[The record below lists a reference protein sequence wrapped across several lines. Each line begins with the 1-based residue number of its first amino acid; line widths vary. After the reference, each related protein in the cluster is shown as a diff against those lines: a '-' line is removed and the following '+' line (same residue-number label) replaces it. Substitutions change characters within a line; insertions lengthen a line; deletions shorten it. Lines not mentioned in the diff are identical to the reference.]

1 MLPPQRRRIGVSVK
15 HLTGNIICP
24 KDACQSL
31 WSIYHCLFGKA
42 GGWMANL
49 RDILANNLRENRKK
63 CGLSQAKLSEKASI
77 STQYIAM
84 IEVSRKF
91 PTPEVLERIAKAL
104 EIEAHE
110 LFSVRPSLESEMQ
123 RLHDT
128 LAGNIER
135 LITEAVEKTLAGKCQ
150 R

>member
-1 MLPPQRRRIGVSVK
+1 
-15 HLTGNIICP
+15 
-24 KDACQSL
+24 
-31 WSIYHCLFGKA
+31 
-42 GGWMANL
+42 MASL
-49 RDILANNLRENRKK
+49 RDILANNLKENRKK
-63 CGLSQAKLSEKASI
+63 SGLSQAKLSEKANI

-110 LFSVRPSLESEMQ
+110 LFLVKASPESAMEK
-123 RLHDT
+123 LHDT

-135 LITEAVEKTLAGKCQ
+135 LISEAVEKALIDKCQ
-150 R
+150 H